1 MMRYNSHSVF
11 RQVAALGQ
19 KASFKDAVDIINLA
33 RGERPVERLDI
44 GTGSVYGIEYH
55 TVTPIGGYWLKILE
69 WCEQTY
75 GPICQTWKADQWV
88 PTPNGRWYTKD
99 RKFWFRDEA
108 DRTMFMLK
116 WA

>member
-1 MMRYNSHSVF
+1 MRYNSHAVF
-11 RQVAALGQ
+11 QQVAALG
-19 KASFKDAVDIINLA
+19 KTASFEDVKNIFANA
-33 RGERPVERLDI
+33 KGRPVERLEI
-44 GTGSVYGIEYH
+44 GAGTVYGIVYY
-55 TVTPIGGYWLKILE
+55 TVEPIGGYWLKMEE

-75 GPICQTWKADQWV
+75 GPVCQTWKADQWV
-88 PTPNGRWYTKD
+88 PTLNGRWCTKD